1 MAGSTPTN
9 VMKRIQAT
17 NPRTVFTIIFLIKK
31 NISIAPIIRIIPVT
45 SRLGLLAIAPSASPL
60 MSVVL
65 SPRVFSASGGKSR
78 NIRYQLCHN
87 RLLNSF
93 GIKLTTMSRFSEE
106 QKRIA
111 ILLLHDP
118 KTAEELN
125 KQLGIPYTKLMAEL
139 KSMLKLEVITKEGYP
154 TKYRLKE
161 NIANEVQRRKKV
173 AEDDINELRL
183 RAFIEMQAIEEDL
196 LKKQMGKLKE
206 ALDKEKNFT
215 IYSVEEEKP
224 VKDEQYY
231 SSYLDINFS
240 VRDFPSLIRF
250 MFFYGPSSIE
260 VIKPAK
266 VEFSAQDL
274 QDGLVD
280 LADMVQKY
288 TAYITKIMGKED
300 IEKFHQ
306 NLYK

>member
-1 MAGSTPTN
+1 
-9 VMKRIQAT
+9 
-17 NPRTVFTIIFLIKK
+17 
-31 NISIAPIIRIIPVT
+31 
-45 SRLGLLAIAPSASPL
+45 
-60 MSVVL
+60 
-65 SPRVFSASGGKSR
+65 
-78 NIRYQLCHN
+78 
-87 RLLNSF
+87 
-93 GIKLTTMSRFSEE
+93 MSRFSEE

-111 ILLLHDP
+111 ILLLHEP

-161 NIANEVQRRKKV
+161 NIAKEVQRRKEV
-173 AEDDINELRL
+173 AEEDLNELRL
-183 RAFIEMQAIEEDL
+183 RAFVEMQAIEEDL
-196 LKKQMGKLKE
+196 LKKQLGKLKE

-215 IYSVEEEKP
+215 IYSVEEAKP
-224 VKDEQYY
+224 VKDDKYY

-240 VRDFPSLIRF
+240 VRDFPSLVRF

-288 TAYITKIMGKED
+288 TSYITKIMSKED